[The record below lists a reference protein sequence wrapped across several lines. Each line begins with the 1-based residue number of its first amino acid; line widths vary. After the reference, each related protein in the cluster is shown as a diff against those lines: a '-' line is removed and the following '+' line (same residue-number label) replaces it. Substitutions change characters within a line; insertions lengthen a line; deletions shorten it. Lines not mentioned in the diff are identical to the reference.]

1 MFTKKYNIGWL
12 MSLVLY
18 VNLAGC
24 AAHQP
29 AIPAGPSDD
38 PTVASIDGQPLRQSQ
53 LLKVLLPG
61 YGRRVLD
68 ELVLLELV
76 RRHAAQQGLT
86 AAPEDI
92 EAEFDSVLE
101 DMAPGLPR
109 REQLALFNY
118 MLDSRGLTRNEFDV
132 IIEKRVLLRRL
143 VDPEVIVSEKMLE
156 DEHQRQHH
164 RKVLVRQLVLSSFR
178 SIQEAQ
184 RKLDE
189 GADFAQLVEQ
199 FSQDQ
204 PTLAHDGLL
213 GPFSPADEDV
223 PAKIREEAFAIEQPG
238 RRSGIFRYYDDD
250 NLEWWCILQLEKSF
264 PSDNVKLDDV
274 RDELNQAII
283 RRVITQRMLDLQ
295 QDLKSKATIAIL
307 HPDLK

>member
-1 MFTKKYNIGWL
+1 MIKWLLLVGMGVYLCLNGCTSSYNNN
-12 MSLVLY
+12 SSVSPD
-18 VNLAGC
+18 A
-24 AAHQP
+24 
-29 AIPAGPSDD
+29 SDD
-38 PTVASIDGQPLRQSQ
+38 PTVALIDGQPLRQSQ
-53 LLKVLLPG
+53 LLKVLLGG

-76 RRHAAQQGLT
+76 RRHGAQQGLT
-86 AAPEDI
+86 AGPEDI

-101 DMAPGLPR
+101 DMAPGQAR

-118 MLDSRGLTRNEFDV
+118 MLDSRDLTRSEFDV

-143 VDPEVIVSEKMLE
+143 VDPEVIVSEQMLE

-184 RKLDE
+184 RKLDK

-199 FSQDQ
+199 LSQDQ
-204 PTLAHDGLL
+204 PTLTRDGLL
-213 GPFSPADEDV
+213 GPLSPTDEEV
-223 PAKIREEAFAIEQPG
+223 PAKIREEAFAIKQQG
-238 RRSGIFRYYDDD
+238 QHSRIFRYYDDD

-264 PSDNVKLDDV
+264 PPDNVKIEDV
-274 RDELNQAII
+274 HDELKQTII

-295 QDLKSKATIAIL
+295 HDLKSKATITIL
-307 HPDLK
+307 HPDLKQ